1 MRYTLRQLEVFLATA
16 HFENV
21 SRAADHLSMSQSAA
35 SGALKELESQFEIKL
50 FERAGKRL
58 RLNELGRQLWPRAE
72 ALLGQARDLEAGLLA
87 HQELGQ
93 LNVGATLTIG
103 NYLAV
108 SIMARYMAE
117 QPGARVQ
124 LEVANTR
131 AIVDRV
137 LGFDL
142 DLGLIEGEMNHRD
155 LELLPWRE
163 DELVVFCAPDHP
175 LAGKP
180 RLDDHDLK
188 AATWIVR
195 ESGSGT
201 RQTFERGM
209 HGILPDLNL
218 LLELEHT
225 EAIKRAVET
234 GLGISC
240 LSRVSLRE
248 AFRRGSLVPLGCR
261 TGISAA
267 SSISCCTGKSTAA
280 RGWSAGC
287 NCAGN
292 PAIRAEG
299 YWPPSGRYS
308 SRITPSRSFH
318 GSVRVGWPIT

>member
-1 MRYTLRQLEVFLATA
+1 M
-16 HFENV
+16 
-21 SRAADHLSMSQSAA
+21 
-35 SGALKELESQFEIKL
+35 
-50 FERAGKRL
+50 
-58 RLNELGRQLWPRAE
+58 
-72 ALLGQARDLEAGLLA
+72 LA

-234 GLGISC
+234 GLGIG
-240 LSRVSLRE
+240 LSRVSPGLPARVAGALAVPHRDFSRE
-248 AFRRGSLVPLGCR
+248 FY
-261 TGISAA
+261 
-267 SSISCCTGKSTAA
+267 SCCTGKY
-280 RGWSAGC
+280 R
-287 NCAGN
+287 N
-292 PAIRAEG
+292 PGVER
-299 YWPPSGRYS
+299 WL
-308 SRITPSRSFH
+308 
-318 GSVRVGWPIT
+318 

>member
-16 HFENV
+16 HHENV
-21 SRAADHLSMSQSAA
+21 SRAAAQLNMSQSAA
-35 SGALKELESQFEIKL
+35 SGALKELESQFEVKL

-72 ALLGQARDLEAGLLA
+72 ALIGQAKDLEAGLLA
-87 HQELGQ
+87 HQELGH
-93 LNVGATLTIG
+93 LKVGATLTIG

-124 LEVANTR
+124 LEVANTS

-142 DLGLIEGEMNHRD
+142 DLGLIEGEINRPD
-155 LELLPWRE
+155 LELLPWRA
-163 DELVVFCAPDHP
+163 DDLVVFCSPEHP
-175 LAGKP
+175 LAGRE

-195 ESGSGT
+195 EPGSGT

-209 HGILPDLNL
+209 HGILPDLNI

-248 AFRRGSLVPLGCR
+248 AFRRGSLVPLAVPHRDFSREFYFVLHRDKYRSPGVERWLELCR
-261 TGISAA
+261 A
-267 SSISCCTGKSTAA
+267 SSEPG
-280 RGWSAGC
+280 
-287 NCAGN
+287 
-292 PAIRAEG
+292 
-299 YWPPSGRYS
+299 
-308 SRITPSRSFH
+308 
-318 GSVRVGWPIT
+318 